1 MTTSLTFDRTTLSLT
16 PLVIGLYSPTATY
29 FLAGDGVFRPDFT
42 VRRTY
47 AADSNYIP
55 GKRLLTAVADAGT
68 LPVVIYLQADTTAD
82 LETARGALNDAA
94 TQWSYDV
101 TLTIDGVARTYQAD
115 PEFPQWGQV
124 THGEMRAFM
133 ARASIQIPV
142 NPA

>member
-1 MTTSLTFDRTTLSLT
+1 MTTSVSFDRSSLSLS
-16 PLVIGLYSPTATY
+16 PLVVGLYSLSATY
-29 FLAGDGVFRPDFT
+29 FLAGDGVFRADFAMRRGYAPD
-42 VRRTY
+42 
-47 AADSNYIP
+47 SSYIP

-68 LPVVIYLQADTTAD
+68 LPVVIYVQSDSTTDLQAAMDVLTT
-82 LETARGALNDAA
+82 AA

-101 TLTIDGVARTYQAD
+101 TLTIDGVAKTYQAD

-124 THGEMRAFM
+124 DNGMMRAFM